1 MISKAELN
9 KSPFLQLILLLC
21 LCLISLV
28 IFSVIGGLLA
38 ATVYGFNPTEI
49 NNLGDPKMIK
59 GMKLLQLFSA
69 LGLFI
74 VPPLVYGLFTAKNP
88 IENLGLSKVNAPFN
102 YLLVLVL
109 MVVLTPFLSW
119 VIELNANMIFPEF
132 LSGIEAWMRSSESK
146 AELLTKA
153 FLTFDGIGSLILVM
167 VIVAIVPAIGEELLF
182 RGVLQKLMIRWTKN
196 PHVGIWIAAFLFS
209 ALHLQFF
216 GFFPRL
222 LLGALFGYLFLW
234 TNSLWVPI
242 LGHFINNGTVVMA
255 SYFYPEL
262 INDADFTLFGAEN
275 ANWITTFFSLFLAT
289 ALLFLIWKLN
299 RKNKT
304 NKPHYGL
311 DRESQSSKM

>member
-1 MISKAELN
+1 MISRAALA

-21 LCLISLV
+21 LCLIFVV

-38 ATVYGFNPTEI
+38 LTIYGFNPSEI
-49 NNLGDPKMIK
+49 NNLGDPEIVK

-74 VPPLVYGLFTAKNP
+74 VPPLLYGLFTSKHP
-88 IENLGLSKVNAPFN
+88 VESLGLSKVAVPLN
-102 YLLVLVL
+102 YVLIVVL

-119 VIELNANMIFPEF
+119 VIELNAGLVLPDF
-132 LSGIEAWMRSSESK
+132 LSDIEAWMRSGESK
-146 AELLTKA
+146 AEGLTKA
-153 FLTFDGIGSLILVM
+153 FLTFDGIGSLLLVM

-182 RGVLQKLMIRWTKN
+182 RGVLQKIMISWTKN
-196 PHVGIWIAAFLFS
+196 PHAGIWIAAFLFS

-234 TNSLWVPI
+234 SNALWLPI
-242 LGHFINNGTVVMA
+242 LGHFINNGSVVMA

-262 INDADFTLFGAEN
+262 INDTDFSFFGAGNGSLAIYLLSFIFTLA
-275 ANWITTFFSLFLAT
+275 ILFS
-289 ALLFLIWKLN
+289 IWKLN
-299 RKNKT
+299 RKEKSSEA
-304 NKPHYGL
+304 HCSL
-311 DRESQSSKM
+311 DPNSP

>member
-1 MISKAELN
+1 MISKTELEQ
-9 KSPFLQLILLLC
+9 SPFLKLILLLC

-38 ATVYGFNPTEI
+38 ATVYGFNPSEI
-49 NNLGDPKMIK
+49 NNLGDIKIVK

-74 VPPLVYGLFTAKNP
+74 VPPLVYGLFTSNNP
-88 IENLGLSKVNAPFN
+88 IKNLGLSKSNSPFN

-119 VIELNANMIFPEF
+119 IIELNANMVFPDF
-132 LSGIEAWMRSSESK
+132 LSGVETWMRASESK
-146 AELLTKA
+146 AEVLTKA
-153 FLTFDGIGSLILVM
+153 FLTFDGIGSLVFVM
-167 VIVAIVPAIGEELLF
+167 LIVVVVPALGEELLF
-182 RGVLQKLMIRWTKN
+182 RGVLQKIMISWTKN
-196 PHVGIWIAAFLFS
+196 PHAGIWIAAFLFS

-234 TNSLWVPI
+234 SNSLWLPI
-242 LGHFINNGTVVMA
+242 LGHFINNGSVVMA

-262 INDADFTLFGAEN
+262 IDDADFFLFGEES
-275 ANWITTFFSLFLAT
+275 ANLVTTFFSLFLAT
-289 ALLFLIWKLN
+289 ALLFLIWKRN
-299 RKNKT
+299 GK
-304 NKPHYGL
+304 
-311 DRESQSSKM
+311 SKRDKQH